1 MAHLHFDGKADAYL
15 EWAIAS
21 HFRWLAPS
29 DVGPEK
35 VDLLMAVKPAG
46 EVVIASQTKKLLL
59 VKKLPAGDWAE
70 LAQAIALSD
79 RPAIDTTWSEFK
91 PSQPAAVLGLMD
103 AGLGPEWFKRNPL
116 MQKRTRVR
124 TKNAVLQMYWDM
136 QNPSSARAAPLPRVS
151 HGAHVL
157 SWLAGQPPYPGA
169 GLDADL
175 ASRCPLILVN
185 FPQQAV
191 DDPSGRWLGRYALAG
206 LDYMVGQA
214 LAIQAKRLVVN
225 ISWGPQTGPHD
236 GSSLLELA
244 MGQRIAAAAQNG
256 LQVDIVL
263 AAGNGRL
270 SRTHAQFEASA
281 GCTGLT
287 WVIPPA
293 SQATPFLELW
303 WPQGTDLSK
312 VAVTVQAPNGQML
325 QMMGAGVASR
335 QNAHLV
341 ILNHH
346 PQCGSDRPMAL
357 LALNPSGD
365 AAQAAPHGRWQISI
379 KGLSGT
385 AGLIHAYVAR
395 QAANLGAPYRGPD
408 SYLDDP
414 HIGQQGFPRHHAPP
428 PSAASL
434 LSHEGTLS
442 GLATAAHAQVY
453 AAAGAVLSTGEA
465 AVYSSQGPCVGG
477 GASRPNW
484 ALPTDETP
492 LLKGVLGAGSR
503 PGSVVRLVGTSMAA
517 PQLARMLLN
526 GTPALPLPRKWNARL
541 GWGVAHLGWKSRQR
555 S

>member
-1 MAHLHFDGKADAYL
+1 MANLHFNGKADAYL

-21 HFRWLAPS
+21 NFQWLAPS
-29 DVGPEK
+29 DIGPDQ
-35 VDLLMAVKPAG
+35 VDLLMASKPAS

-59 VKKLPAGDWAE
+59 VKTLPDGDWAE
-70 LAQAIALSD
+70 LAQAISLSD
-79 RPAIDTTWSEFK
+79 RPALDTTWSEFQ
-91 PSQPAAVLGLMD
+91 PSLPTAVLGLMD
-103 AGLGPEWFKRNPL
+103 AGLGSDWLRLNPSI
-116 MQKRTRVR
+116 KARTRVR
-124 TKNAVLQMYWDM
+124 TNAGTWQMYWDM
-136 QNPSSARAAPLPRVS
+136 QSPSSARAAPMPRVS

-157 SWLAGQPPYPGA
+157 SWLAGQPPYAGA
-169 GLDADL
+169 GLDADQ

-185 FPQQAV
+185 FPRQAV
-191 DDPSGRWLGRYALAG
+191 NDPSGRWLGRYALAG
-206 LDYMVGQA
+206 LDYMVEQA

-236 GSSLLELA
+236 GSSLLESAL
-244 MGQRIAAAAQNG
+244 GQRIAAATKNG

-263 AAGNGRL
+263 AAGNCRQ
-270 SRTHAQFEASA
+270 SRAHAQFEASL

-293 SQATPFLELW
+293 IQAPPFLELW
-303 WPQGTDLSK
+303 WPQGTDLTQ
-312 VAVTVQAPNGQML
+312 VRVTVQAPHRQTFQMV
-325 QMMGAGVASR
+325 GAGVASG
-335 QNAHLV
+335 QNAYLV

-346 PQCGSDRPMAL
+346 PQNGSDRPMAL
-357 LALNPSGD
+357 LALNPTGD
-365 AAQAAPHGRWQISI
+365 TAQAATHGRWQISVEGI
-379 KGLSGT
+379 EGVTGLV
-385 AGLIHAYVAR
+385 HAYVAR

-414 HIGQQGFPRHHAPP
+414 NDGQQGFHRHPAPS
-428 PSAASL
+428 PSASSL
-434 LSHEGTLS
+434 VSRRGTLS

-465 AVYSSQGPCVGG
+465 AVYSSEGPSASGG
-477 GASRPNW
+477 TSRPNW

-526 GTPALPLPRKWNARL
+526 RTLGSPTGGWNARL